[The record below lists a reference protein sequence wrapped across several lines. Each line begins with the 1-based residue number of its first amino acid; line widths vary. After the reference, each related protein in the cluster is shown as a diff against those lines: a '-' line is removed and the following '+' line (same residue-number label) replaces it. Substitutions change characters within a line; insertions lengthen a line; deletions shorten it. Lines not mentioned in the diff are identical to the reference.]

1 MYGSWVWEGWLGGR
15 VGVLAGILSIAWAAF
30 SSFPALQ
37 TGVTRWDK
45 VGGEIISI
53 SSLSGL
59 RTASVQLTHSIA
71 QHVGKD
77 AGFIFMGTDGVQR
90 TALLPTNRMDENN
103 PLLPGSVYSGS
114 ETLILLDSY

>member
-77 AGFIFMGTDGVQR
+77 AGLSSWAQM
-90 TALLPTNRMDENN
+90 ALRGRLYY
-103 PLLPGSVYSGS
+103 LLTEWMKTIHCCLARY
-114 ETLILLDSY
+114 TLARKH